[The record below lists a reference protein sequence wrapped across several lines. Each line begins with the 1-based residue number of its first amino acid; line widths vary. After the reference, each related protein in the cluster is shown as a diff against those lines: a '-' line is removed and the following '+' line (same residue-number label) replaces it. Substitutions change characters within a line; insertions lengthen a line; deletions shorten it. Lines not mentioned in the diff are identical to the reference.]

1 MEWNKPTVPPS
12 ALVLSHL
19 SSHPRDKLIVTNWYF
34 YTPFRILRRIFS
46 VRTREQS
53 FHSRV
58 LTVQPWYIIY
68 DTVVRND
75 WRPWIAIYDTTKSA
89 TRKRENFFPL
99 LPPNLLLFYVKFQRP
114 GFRRLSSGIGPWRR
128 RCKFVA
134 NSANAQDQRVYIHTF
149 HLSVHL
155 KSNQSWNYEIIM
167 SKSQGVFVRFIA
179 TFYFARLPRTGL
191 RYVIGYSFLVYFASL
206 NC

>member
-1 MEWNKPTVPPS
+1 MSWASIPVFFRKPIKLPQDVYTDVNFFHAYKWDCMEWNKPTVPPS

-99 LPPNLLLFYVKFQRP
+99 PPSLLLFYVKPNSNVQDSVGYPRVSV
-114 GFRRLSSGIGPWRR
+114 RDDD
-128 RCKFVA
+128 VA
-134 NSANAQDQRVYIHTF
+134 N
-149 HLSVHL
+149 L
-155 KSNQSWNYEIIM
+155 
-167 SKSQGVFVRFIA
+167 
-179 TFYFARLPRTGL
+179 L
-191 RYVIGYSFLVYFASL
+191 RIPQMRKTSGYTYTRSI
-206 NC
+206 